1 LIKASGNILFI
12 LIFSFLIYSCSP
24 SIDGCT
30 DPNASNYNSAATAN
44 DGSCIYAR
52 DRYIGYYKV
61 TSLCDM
67 IGGMIYY
74 MYIDPHPT
82 ISNKVYLNKWHGGST
97 LVEGTIM
104 PDGILYLDDQTGSYD
119 IGGSGNLTGIIMN
132 LSYTADN
139 GSIVDSC
146 TTQCLKLD

>member
-1 LIKASGNILFI
+1 
-12 LIFSFLIYSCSP
+12 
-24 SIDGCT
+24 
-30 DPNASNYNSAATAN
+30 
-44 DGSCIYAR
+44 
-52 DRYIGYYKV
+52 
-61 TSLCDM
+61 M